1 MLARAL
7 RRSGFD
13 RLTLRV
19 QIRYLM
25 VGLVLTLLAL
35 LGVGTGF
42 FAVLTMRNHV
52 EQELASAAAA
62 MAEKLDRGMF
72 QHKRELGLLAGLG
85 RAGVVNFTDPVEGRA
100 VLKRLQAE
108 FVEYTWIGFAGRSGT
123 VQAAT
128 GGLLEGVSVA
138 ARPWFTE
145 GLKGAYEGGLH
156 EAPLLQKLLTSAG
169 EEPLRFVDVAFPV
182 EDREG
187 RVTGV
192 LGAHLSWAWA
202 DDVRRSVLATADQDA
217 GIEILVLDAE
227 GNIILTSGAEPLGK
241 PVKGLPADRR
251 GGAFYGEGF
260 VVGHAPTIGYRDY
273 QGLGW
278 IVVARQ
284 PLLLAFAPLGWLI
297 AGVVIITAAVGLLGV
312 WLAHGI
318 ATQVSAPLWRLTQAA
333 HTLTEE
339 GKPLMLPRLRG
350 SREAEELSK
359 ALRALIRRLSVAE
372 SRGEHSHEVE
382 AAFADQVAKLRILAD
397 TDPLTGA
404 LNRRAFTEKAEAAVA
419 YAQRYQHPLSILA
432 VDIDHFKKV
441 NDAFGHT
448 VGDIVI
454 QAVAEAAKR
463 SCRQH
468 DLIAR
473 FGGEEFV
480 ILLKECPVEFAA
492 ALAERLR
499 ADIAAQELAVL
510 AGQGITVSIG
520 CAALDAERDRLS
532 VAIDRADTAL
542 YEAKRTGR
550 NRVVVAA
557 STDQS
562 AAA

>member
-1 MLARAL
+1 MLARLL

-13 RLTLRV
+13 RLTLRG

-25 VGLVLTLLAL
+25 IGLVVTLLTL
-35 LGVGTGF
+35 LGVGTGLL
-42 FAVLTMRNHV
+42 AVLTMRNHV
-52 EQELASAAAA
+52 EQELASTAAA

-85 RAGVVNFTDPVEGRA
+85 RAGVVSFTDPSEGRA

-108 FVEYTWIGFAGRSGT
+108 FVEYTWIGFADPSGK
-123 VQAAT
+123 VLAAT

-138 ARPWFTE
+138 ARPWFKE
-145 GLKGAYEGGLH
+145 GLKAAYEGDLH
-156 EAPLLQKLLTSAG
+156 EALLLQKLLTSTG

-182 EDREG
+182 EDKEG
-187 RVTGV
+187 RLIGV

-217 GIEILVLDAE
+217 GIEILVLNTE
-227 GNIILTSGAEPLGK
+227 GQIILTAGSEPLGK
-241 PVKGLPADRR
+241 PVKGLPPGRKS
-251 GGAFYGEGF
+251 GAFYDDGF
-260 VVGHAPTIGYRDY
+260 VFGHAPTLGYRDY
-273 QGLGW
+273 HGLGW

-284 PLLLAFAPLGWLI
+284 PVLVAFAPLGWLI
-297 AGVVIITAAVGLLGV
+297 AGVVIITAVVGLFGV

-318 ATQVSAPLWRLTQAA
+318 ATQVSAPLWRLTRAA

-372 SRGEHSHEVE
+372 SRGDHSEEVE
-382 AAFADQVAKLRILAD
+382 AAFADQVAKLRVLAE

-419 YAQRYQHPLSILA
+419 YAQRYQHPLSIL
-432 VDIDHFKKV
+432 VLDIDHFKRV
-441 NDAFGHT
+441 NDTFGHA

-454 QAVAEAAKR
+454 QAVAEAARR

-480 ILLKECPVEFAA
+480 ILLTECPAEFAA

-499 ADIAAQELAVL
+499 ADIAALELVVL
-510 AGQGITVSIG
+510 AGQGITISIG
-520 CAALDAERDRLS
+520 CASLDIERDNLS
-532 VAIDRADTAL
+532 SAIDHADTAL

-550 NRVVVAA
+550 NRVVLAA
-557 STDQS
+557 STGQ
-562 AAA
+562 AAAA